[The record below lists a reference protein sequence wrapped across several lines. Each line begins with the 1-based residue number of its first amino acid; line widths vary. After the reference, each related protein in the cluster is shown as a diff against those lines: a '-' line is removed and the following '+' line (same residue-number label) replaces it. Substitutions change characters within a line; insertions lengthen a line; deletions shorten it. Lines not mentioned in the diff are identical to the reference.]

1 MEPFETVL
9 LGVPLSGLAPRGWD
23 EVAPGSFA
31 RLETPVDPTALVLQA
46 GEGLTSEQLLGLVS
60 GQLGFTLPAQP
71 DDTHEG
77 AGRSWPLYEVSI
89 QGSPALVTAT
99 ELGEYAAV
107 GILIAQEGELEAL
120 AGEVFFP
127 ALDAFEVG

>member
-1 MEPFETVL
+1 MFPSPV
-9 LGVPLSGLAPRGWD
+9 SAPSGWD

-46 GEGLTSEQLLGLVS
+46 GQGLTSEQLLGLVS
-60 GQLGFTLPAQP
+60 GQLGFTLPDQP

-99 ELGEYAAV
+99 ELGDYAAV
-107 GILIAQEGELEAL
+107 GIIIAQEGELEAL
-120 AGEVFFP
+120 AGDVFFP

>member
-1 MEPFETVL
+1 ML
-9 LGVPLSGLAPRGWD
+9 LGVPLSGLAPQGWD

-46 GEGLTSEQLLGLVS
+46 GQGLTEQLLGLVA
-60 GQLGFTLPAQP
+60 GQLASPSPTSRTTP
-71 DDTHEG
+71 TREG
-77 AGRSWPLYEVSI
+77 AARGPSRGVDPEARA
-89 QGSPALVTAT
+89 GHFT

-107 GILIAQEGELEAL
+107 GIIIANPEELDASDD
-120 AGEVFFP
+120 VFLP